1 MRGRAADEPFA
12 PFPRRVVAKATGGAD
27 SVKKQRL
34 GARSGELGEESS
46 GEDDSVLP
54 EAAAPRVRVIYPE
67 RLWYPPRGTDAT
79 PHTASPASDEWPS
92 QPA

>member
-1 MRGRAADEPFA
+1 MID
-12 PFPRRVVAKATGGAD
+12 AKATGGAD

-34 GARSGELGEESS
+34 GVPSDGSGDESG
-46 GEDDSVLP
+46 GEDDSLLATRYEIVY
-54 EAAAPRVRVIYPE
+54 EMYGRPRCA
-67 RLWYPPRGTDAT
+67 WDPPRGTDAT